1 MGFAL
6 GLIRWH
12 LSDKKSENAVV
23 AAVSNAQTATLRV
36 SFQE

>member
-12 LSDKKSENAVV
+12 LSDKVKSSARLETFVGNLEQV
-23 AAVSNAQTATLRV
+23 
-36 SFQE
+36 